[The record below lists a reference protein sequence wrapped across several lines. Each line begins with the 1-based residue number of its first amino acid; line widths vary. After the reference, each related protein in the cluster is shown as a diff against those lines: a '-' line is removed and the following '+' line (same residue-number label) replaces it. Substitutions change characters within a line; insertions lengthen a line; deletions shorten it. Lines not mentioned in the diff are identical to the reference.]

1 MTQDEAIAILE
12 TGLNVFLTGE
22 PGAGKTHTI
31 NRYVRW
37 LRERGIEPQ
46 VIEYLKVPP
55 TREELA
61 GMIRRSGLSARDFL
75 RKKEK
80 LYAELNLAEPKLSDA
95 HIVDSLAQNPV
106 LLNRPV
112 VETPKGLRPC
122 RPAESVLELLD

>member
-1 MTQDEAIAILE
+1 MTSKNFKVWHNPNCGTSRKVLAL
-12 TGLNVFLTGE
+12 
-22 PGAGKTHTI
+22 
-31 NRYVRW
+31 

-55 TREELA
+55 TSEELA
-61 GMIRRSGLSARDFL
+61 GMIKRSGLSARDFL
-75 RKKEK
+75 RTKEK
-80 LYAELNLAEPKLSDA
+80 LYAELNLAEPNLSDA
-95 HIVDSLAQNPV
+95 QIVDSLAQNPV

>member
-1 MTQDEAIAILE
+1 MSSGNVRGLTAIREMTQQLKDA
-12 TGLNVFLTGE
+12 F
-22 PGAGKTHTI
+22 
-31 NRYVRW
+31 
-37 LRERGIEPQ
+37 EPQ